1 MKLRS
6 YEVMMKLS
14 STLLFVLYI
23 PYCFPACFSCWQ
35 VAFINFVYLILGSL
49 DYINLSSHDLQGH
62 EPFVS
67 YEGLEQLHRFIFV
80 MAITHVSYSC
90 LTMLLAIV
98 KVSGYGSLI
107 LENQKNTDIV
117 GP

>member
-1 MKLRS
+1 MFFIYLIVFQLVSHAYKL
-6 YEVMMKLS
+6 LS
-14 STLLFVLYI
+14 LILF
-23 PYCFPACFSCWQ
+23 S
-35 VAFINFVYLILGSL
+35 LILGSL

-107 LENQKNTDIV
+107 LENKKNTDNV
-117 GP
+117 DV